1 MEPIIYTE
9 LVLRPG
15 GQWGWLRHPE
25 KSDGFINNLINL
37 AKNEVCILI
46 SEGKLEAFTTVSHN
60 QKSNTSAVGDTVNIQ
75 FTRSDFEPA
84 SEEFSKEYE
93 SARIT
98 EAEFVVVE
106 KEDVI
111 QDDISIEEPRFVEI
125 ENAEEE
131 AENPKNDDDEK
142 INSKTNFSSH
152 DVPTEHI
159 TKMLTDAVKK
169 SQHEIA
175 QEKNVVMPA
184 EKTKCII
191 NESNLSTKTCSS
203 SDDDDDIPALEEAP
217 KNEIT
222 IKDIQ
227 EAIEEAQRWTSETTA
242 QVQSLENENQ
252 EVINKQSSLENEEE
266 KSEDIK
272 EDIHQEFKK
281 EDSTNEDEN
290 ENQDK
295 DENEDENENKAVI
308 ENSRVISTMTDLKPQ
323 LGLIPNET
331 DDESK
336 DEDEDDDE
344 NNLINRY
351 QNYPTTKENSTQN
364 LSQSLVQ
371 YDKKYP
377 VKMMTSMENP
387 GNLSDL
393 TETQIKYVKP
403 PRSNNNISKNSSS
416 TTKNKYH
423 STNTHMAPNVKK
435 FMEWEDE
442 KLEEFWED
450 RGWKGKETKIKFN
463 FDSDGNITIDPVTPA
478 VTDHDSKEL
487 DVINEELVHSPN
499 TT

>member
-60 QKSNTSAVGDTVNIQ
+60 QKSNTSAVGDTANIQ

-142 INSKTNFSSH
+142 INSKTIFSSH

-252 EVINKQSSLENEEE
+252 EVIYKQSSLENEEE
-266 KSEDIK
+266 KSEEIK
-272 EDIHQEFKK
+272 EDIHQEFKIYFVR
-281 EDSTNEDEN
+281 N
-290 ENQDK
+290 
-295 DENEDENENKAVI
+295 
-308 ENSRVISTMTDLKPQ
+308 
-323 LGLIPNET
+323 
-331 DDESK
+331 
-336 DEDEDDDE
+336 
-344 NNLINRY
+344 
-351 QNYPTTKENSTQN
+351 
-364 LSQSLVQ
+364 
-371 YDKKYP
+371 
-377 VKMMTSMENP
+377 
-387 GNLSDL
+387 
-393 TETQIKYVKP
+393 
-403 PRSNNNISKNSSS
+403 PRSRAIES
-416 TTKNKYH
+416 
-423 STNTHMAPNVKK
+423 
-435 FMEWEDE
+435 
-442 KLEEFWED
+442 
-450 RGWKGKETKIKFN
+450 
-463 FDSDGNITIDPVTPA
+463 
-478 VTDHDSKEL
+478 
-487 DVINEELVHSPN
+487 
-499 TT
+499 